1 LEAKGKQVQ
10 PPPLITAVKHISPP
24 EQYLEDE
31 EEDQSQ
37 IPPLPPADRILEFP
51 LDGPYEDIPQACN
64 KDNSESNTQQV
75 LEQQQIILEQLQK
88 LNSLQTHQAQLESL
102 NTPLP
107 SAPPLFGAIEPIV
120 VTTHIDKIEHG
131 EIEIQNLEK
140 ENVVV
145 EVENPLAGKSLGSSE
160 QNEENTRVEMQMGK
174 DSGIDLPIFSHNSST
189 TSDSDTVSQES
200 ETEFQKENKKI
211 ERQKEYKRIKDWYE
225 KTYLKPR
232 CCFSCV
238 GAFVFCINFLFFL
251 IGLGVLGL
259 AGYGLYGLLMDRISK
274 PIDALADP
282 MFFLSLTGFV
292 IFVITLVGMVGFCK
306 GKLLAIKVFGVLLI
320 SLCYIFMI
328 GSVVFWVYKE
338 VFPQLLSSYIFIPL
352 IEKYRKGN
360 HSRISEFTLDQMQ
373 QTFKCCGIDDKKN
386 WQENE
391 KFNCTNDIC
400 KLPNSCCRDLMDCSV
415 STDQKNETTL
425 YFNENCIDRMSYFVD
440 ENIGAIAA
448 TWGAIML
455 VVIFQFVCMF
465 YMVSMEQKLKH

>member
-1 LEAKGKQVQ
+1 MRA
-10 PPPLITAVKHISPP
+10 
-24 EQYLEDE
+24 
-31 EEDQSQ
+31 
-37 IPPLPPADRILEFP
+37 ILRQF
-51 LDGPYEDIPQACN
+51 IQ
-64 KDNSESNTQQV
+64 
-75 LEQQQIILEQLQK
+75 
-88 LNSLQTHQAQLESL
+88 L
-102 NTPLP
+102 NTP
-107 SAPPLFGAIEPIV
+107 
-120 VTTHIDKIEHG
+120 
-131 EIEIQNLEK
+131 
-140 ENVVV
+140 
-145 EVENPLAGKSLGSSE
+145 
-160 QNEENTRVEMQMGK
+160 
-174 DSGIDLPIFSHNSST
+174 
-189 TSDSDTVSQES
+189 
-200 ETEFQKENKKI
+200 
-211 ERQKEYKRIKDWYE
+211 
-225 KTYLKPR
+225 
-232 CCFSCV
+232 
-238 GAFVFCINFLFFL
+238 
-251 IGLGVLGL
+251 
-259 AGYGLYGLLMDRISK
+259 IS
-274 PIDALADP
+274 
-282 MFFLSLTGFV
+282 
-292 IFVITLVGMVGFCK
+292 
-306 GKLLAIKVFGVLLI
+306 KVFGVLLI

>member
-1 LEAKGKQVQ
+1 M
-10 PPPLITAVKHISPP
+10 
-24 EQYLEDE
+24 DW
-31 EEDQSQ
+31 
-37 IPPLPPADRILEFP
+37 
-51 LDGPYEDIPQACN
+51 
-64 KDNSESNTQQV
+64 
-75 LEQQQIILEQLQK
+75 
-88 LNSLQTHQAQLESL
+88 
-102 NTPLP
+102 
-107 SAPPLFGAIEPIV
+107 
-120 VTTHIDKIEHG
+120 
-131 EIEIQNLEK
+131 
-140 ENVVV
+140 
-145 EVENPLAGKSLGSSE
+145 
-160 QNEENTRVEMQMGK
+160 MQMGK

-282 MFFLSLTGFV
+282 MFFLS
-292 IFVITLVGMVGFCK
+292 
-306 GKLLAIKVFGVLLI
+306 
-320 SLCYIFMI
+320 MI
-328 GSVVFWVYKE
+328 GFVVFWVYKE

-391 KFNCTNDIC
+391 KFHCTNDIC
-400 KLPNSCCRDLMDCSV
+400 KLPNSCCKDLMDCSV

-425 YFNENCIDRMSYFVD
+425 YFNEKFNCTNDI
-440 ENIGAIAA
+440 
-448 TWGAIML
+448 
-455 VVIFQFVCMF
+455 C
-465 YMVSMEQKLKH
+465 K